1 MHPEKQYNI
10 TIMDM
15 NNVIGDRSLF
25 RIGEPIAI
33 NAQEYYSEP
42 DDIFQALSQF
52 LFITDIS
59 YTLRNDADIQLT
71 VNSIKYQ
78 EKLLQQLVKLI
89 R

>member
-15 NNVIGDRSLF
+15 NRVTGDRSLF

-33 NAQEYYSEP
+33 NAQEYYDEP
-42 DDIFQALSQF
+42 DDVFQALSQF